1 MKNVPAIKP
10 AFFERRIEH
19 VANPQAVP
27 ASEPTVRSFVDLRAF
42 ADREAATVP
51 VAQAGGEDPFLACRS
66 LLPTTEGPVTVG
78 VLQLP
83 PGLGKVAS
91 MPADEFLIVHK
102 GRVTLEADGHALAL
116 EPDASVVLTRGVSV
130 AWSADAPV
138 TLIFLRRSGGPDD
151 KAAMIPIE
159 ENPVLTPSGAPLAEL
174 LVGPTPSCRNYS
186 DYRSPDGEFVCG
198 TWDSTPYHRLAMSYR
213 HFELMYLLDGSVT
226 FVDGA
231 GRKGTFAK
239 GDIFLVEQGAH
250 CSWESR
256 EYVKKVYAIY
266 RPA

>member
-1 MKNVPAIKP
+1 MS
-10 AFFERRIEH
+10 
-19 VANPQAVP
+19 NPHAVP
-27 ASEPTVRSFVDLRAF
+27 TTKTVVRSFVDLRAF
-42 ADREAATVP
+42 ADREAASV
-51 VAQAGGEDPFLACRS
+51 VRAGGQDPFLAWRS
-66 LLPTTEGPVTVG
+66 LLSTTEGPVTVG

-83 PGLGKVAS
+83 PGSGKVAS

-102 GRVTLEADGHALAL
+102 GRVTLEADGRAIAL
-116 EPDASVVLTRGVSV
+116 ESDASVVLTRGAAI
-130 AWSADAPV
+130 AWSADEPV
-138 TLIFLRRSGGPDD
+138 TLIFLRRSGGPDE
-151 KAAMIPIE
+151 KAAMIPVE
-159 ENPVLTPSGAPLAEL
+159 ENPLLAPSGAPLAEL

-198 TWDSTPYHRLAMSYR
+198 TWDSTPYHRLAMPYR

-231 GRKGTFAK
+231 NREGTFKK